1 MALGATRTLIV
12 RSVFTVGFRPIGWGL
27 AAGIVMALAVAQSLA
42 RFMRLTPVPIDAQD
56 PVTFTV
62 VAVMLG
68 TVAILAM
75 LKPALRAAGLDPVR
89 ALRDE

>member
-1 MALGATRTLIV
+1 
-12 RSVFTVGFRPIGWGL
+12 
-27 AAGIVMALAVAQSLA
+27 
-42 RFMRLTPVPIDAQD
+42 
-56 PVTFTV
+56 

-75 LKPALRAAGLDPVR
+75 LKPALRAAGLDPVC